1 MIFKPNSAYPKILW
15 LLLTLALTLAIGSS
29 WYPGFTQPDKFLPD
43 DNDSLLITYILNQSQ
58 QNFLSGDKSRFWGS
72 FFAPFSDTLRYS
84 DSFTT
89 SALLTLPWSG
99 QAPAVIFNTAALIA
113 LLFTS
118 LTTFL
123 LIKHLT
129 KSSPLGLFG
138 ALMFNFS
145 GFHWHYFSHLQ
156 VFGLWSL
163 PLALYLYL
171 RWQEQGKTK
180 NFAVLLLVLTAQ
192 IAESFFL
199 FYVTVFG
206 LLVLMLNQ
214 RPHLKRPESLLMA
227 GAGLIWLA
235 FAFPYWQLTQEF
247 DEAKRTI
254 RDAAHFSLGL
264 DELLPKYKGQILA
277 LLAVITFP
285 NLKGRFRPF
294 LAILGLGIIMAL
306 GPVLKFGQLTVKF
319 FSLPLPLP
327 YSIFYYLVP
336 GFTGFRTPSRWIVLA
351 ALAAVVLICL
361 GLNGIRSRLLKISLA
376 AVFTI
381 LVIGQTSKP
390 RSYPVDAPV
399 PSVYEA
405 VGQLPET
412 AVILELPIKLWS
424 QEGNQIESVRSLYS
438 LSHQRR
444 RVNGYSGFAP
454 LVWIEVVR
462 KINDKGLTTEV
473 VNQLK
478 VWGVTHIVQGNQLRP
493 I

>member
-1 MIFKPNSAYPKILW
+1 MIFKPNSPYPKIIW
-15 LLLTLALTLAIGSS
+15 LLITLALTFAIGNS

-58 QNFLSGDKSRFWGS
+58 QNLLSGDKPRFWGS

-99 QAPAVIFNTAALIA
+99 QPPAVIFNTAALIA
-113 LLFTS
+113 LLLTS
-118 LTTFL
+118 LATFL
-123 LIKHLT
+123 LIEHLT
-129 KSSPLGLFG
+129 KSNLLGLFG
-138 ALMFNFS
+138 ALIFNFS
-145 GFHWHYFSHLQ
+145 GFHWHYFPHLQ
-156 VFGLWSL
+156 VFSLWIL
-163 PLALYLYL
+163 PLALYFYL
-171 RWQEQGKTK
+171 HWQERGKTK
-180 NFAVLLLVLTAQ
+180 FLVLLLFVLTAQ

-199 FYVTVFG
+199 FYVTTFG

-214 RPHLKRPESLLMA
+214 RLRLKRSESWLMT

-235 FAFPYWQLTQEF
+235 FVFPYWQLTQEF
-247 DEAKRTI
+247 SEARRTI

-264 DELLPKYKGQILA
+264 DELLPKYQGQILA
-277 LLAVITFP
+277 LLTVITLP
-285 NLKGRFRPF
+285 HLKGRSRPY
-294 LAILGLGIIMAL
+294 LVMLGLGIIMAL

-327 YSIFYYLVP
+327 YSAFYYLIP

-361 GLNGIRSRLLKISLA
+361 GLNRIRSRLLKISLTA
-376 AVFTI
+376 LFAI

-390 RSYPVDAPV
+390 QSYPIEAPV
-399 PSVYEA
+399 PSIYEA
-405 VGQLPET
+405 VRQLPEM

-444 RVNGYSGFAP
+444 RINGYSGFAP
-454 LVWIEVVR
+454 LVWIELVG
-462 KINDKGLTTEV
+462 KINDEGLTSEV

-478 VWGVTHIVQGNQLRP
+478 AWGVTHIVQDNQLRP
-493 I
+493 L